1 MKDNIREK
9 QMELLKEFWAFL
21 KERKIWWITPIVVF
35 LMLLGALI
43 IFTQGSAVGPFV
55 YALF

>member
-1 MKDNIREK
+1 
-9 QMELLKEFWAFL
+9 MELLEEFWAFL

-43 IFTQGSAVGPFV
+43 IFTQSSAVAPFV